1 MPFGIFFRI
10 LVLVMCTG
18 AVSAYA
24 ASLSILKAVVVTLA
38 ASLLLQVTYFAS
50 LLFLCWWSGRAHS
63 DHQRST
69 HSPPG
74 QAAIQPQE
82 HKQAE
87 TEHSNVLQLHPRR
100 DHRLP

>member
-10 LVLVMCTG
+10 LVLVVFTS

-50 LLFLCWWSGRAHS
+50 LLFLYWWSGRAQS

-82 HKQAE
+82 RKHAE